1 MADNER
7 QPSADRRPTRR
18 GGGAKKIWGRKRS
31 ALGAVLAIL
40 VTGTAGA
47 YVPSS
52 TLAPRPA
59 PAPAPAIG
67 RPELDSAR
75 DFERVLA
82 RLDEQERRLVAE
94 IKELG
99 PQQDLVRSRM
109 IARGRYYYR
118 LVRAGLLPVGGGFDS
133 LVDHATRVERL
144 RSALTRDIGIQAR
157 LKQRQAAARKEL
169 RRIRAERA
177 PLTLHREAMKR
188 ARVAMQ
194 QAEERR
200 AAFHRAFGN
209 STPSP
214 HLTIYGAGTGPVDSE
229 PVARFAAM
237 RGRLSFPL
245 AGRAE
250 VRTSNQGD
258 VGPGLWLL
266 GSRDT
271 GVRSVYPGRVAFA
284 GRTAHGLTVVVDH
297 GDRYFTL
304 YGNLQRV
311 DVEVGESLSERSRPG
326 WVMRH
331 GGGAPQLYFELR
343 RGQSV
348 LNAAPWLGL

>member
-1 MADNER
+1 
-7 QPSADRRPTRR
+7 
-18 GGGAKKIWGRKRS
+18 
-31 ALGAVLAIL
+31 VLAIL

-47 YVPSS
+47 YVPTS
-52 TLAPRPA
+52 TPAPIAP

-67 RPELDSAR
+67 RPELDSER
-75 DFERVLA
+75 DFERMLA
-82 RLDEQERRLVAE
+82 RLDEQERRLVTE

-99 PQQDLVRSRM
+99 PQQKLVHRRM
-109 IARGRYYYR
+109 VARGRHYYR

-144 RSALTRDIGIQAR
+144 RSALLRDIGIKAK
-157 LKQRQAAARKEL
+157 LEQRQAAAGKEL

-188 ARVAMQ
+188 AKIAMQ

-200 AAFHRAFGN
+200 AVFHRAFGS
-209 STPSP
+209 STSSP
-214 HLTIYGAGTGPVDSE
+214 HLTVYGAGTGPLDSE

-237 RGRLSFPL
+237 RGRLSFPV

-250 VRTSNQGD
+250 VRAPRDTES
-258 VGPGLWLL
+258 GPGLWLL

-271 GVRSVYPGRVAFA
+271 AVRAVYPGRVGFA
-284 GRTAHGLTVVVDH
+284 GHTEHGMTVVVDH
-297 GDRYFTL
+297 GDRYFSL

-311 DVEVGESLSERSRPG
+311 DVKVGESLSERGRLG
-326 WVMRH
+326 WVMRRAR
-331 GGGAPQLYFELR
+331 GAPQLYFELR